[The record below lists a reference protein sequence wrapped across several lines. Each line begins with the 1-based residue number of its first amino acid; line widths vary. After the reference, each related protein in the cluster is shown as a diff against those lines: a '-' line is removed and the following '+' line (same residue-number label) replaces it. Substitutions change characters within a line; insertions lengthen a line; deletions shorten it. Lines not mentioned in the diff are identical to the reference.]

1 MNRQPSQCDRVL
13 DVLEDGLAHTIQEIH
28 ERAGTMRL
36 NSRVAELRKRGHEIV
51 CTREGDDYFY
61 RLSLRSARGKQ
72 ATGTVRAPRVER
84 SEAETDGELS
94 LGTAS
99 EPGPDRSGPGSPL
112 QLSFDV
118 AA

>member
-13 DVLEDGLAHTIQEIH
+13 YVLEVGEAHTIQEIH

-51 CTREGDDYFY
+51 CTREKGTYVY
-61 RLSLRSARGKQ
+61 RLLR
-72 ATGTVRAPRVER
+72 ATPEGAGALGVAR

-94 LGTAS
+94 LGTVP